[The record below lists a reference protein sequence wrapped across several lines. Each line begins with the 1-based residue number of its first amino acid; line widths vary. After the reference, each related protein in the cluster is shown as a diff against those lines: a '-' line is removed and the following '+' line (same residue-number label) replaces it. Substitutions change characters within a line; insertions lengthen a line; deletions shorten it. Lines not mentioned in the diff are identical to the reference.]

1 MRKKKEKS
9 RATYVAGDAKKRR
22 LRMLIKVCVVLLLPT
37 LYFFYSLSGL
47 YIMDII
53 APIGLDKDYHLCMEH
68 LFSGIPGRTH

>member
-37 LYFFYSLSGL
+37 LYFFICLERIVYHGCRT
-47 YIMDII
+47 
-53 APIGLDKDYHLCMEH
+53 DKPEKANLMVC
-68 LFSGIPGRTH
+68 SSSAAGV